1 MSRFGGQMGWGTPM
15 GGGGAPMGGGGGA
28 PMGGG
33 GAPENITLEQVN
45 LLKGSFDKSNI
56 RFCKKL

>member
-15 GGGGAPMGGGGGA
+15 GGGGA